1 VRGAPMLPAAT
12 LRSVTAPM
20 FLTRRVGGVDER
32 SRLLAVPVRVGGR
45 PLVVVVGTNLGD
57 KNEAQHRLLLLLAIG
72 IPAAILL
79 ACGTGWLVAGVALR
93 PVERMRRDAAEA
105 ARSDS
110 DATIAVPSTKDELAR
125 LATTLN
131 ELIAAQREALDAER
145 RFLDEASH
153 DLRTPLAVLKAE
165 LDLAL
170 LRPRSHDELERTLRT
185 AADETDQLVRLAED
199 LLVLAR
205 TRRGPMR
212 VRREDVRLDEFCVD
226 CAGPF
231 QSPEHPVAVD
241 APPDLARFDPV
252 LVRQAVRNLLD
263 NAVRH
268 ADGKDIR
275 LRAERSD
282 HRVTL
287 AVADAGPGLP
297 GSAARRLSRADTGM
311 DGIGLSIVA
320 SVAQAHDGYAE
331 TGAAPSGGAQVT
343 IVLPV
348 PDAEG

>member
-1 VRGAPMLPAAT
+1 
-12 LRSVTAPM
+12 
-20 FLTRRVGGVDER
+20 
-32 SRLLAVPVRVGGR
+32 
-45 PLVVVVGTNLGD
+45 
-57 KNEAQHRLLLLLAIG
+57 LLLAIG

-93 PVERMRRDAAEA
+93 PVERMRRDAVAA

-110 DATIAVPSTKDELAR
+110 DTTIAVPTTKDELAR

-131 ELIAAQREALDAER
+131 ELLAAQREALDAER

-170 LRPRSHDELERTLRT
+170 LRPRSSDELLQALRT
-185 AADETDQLVRLAED
+185 AAHETDQLVRLAED

-212 VRREDVRLDEFCVD
+212 VRREPVRLDEFCAD

-231 QSPEHPVAVD
+231 QSPDHPVAVD
-241 APPDLARFDPV
+241 AASEVARFDPV

-268 ADGKDIR
+268 AGGRDIR
-275 LRAERSD
+275 LHAERSD
-282 HRVTL
+282 HRVAL

-297 GSAARRLSRADTGM
+297 GAAERRLSRADTGA

-320 SVAQAHDGYAE
+320 SVAEAHDGYAE
-331 TGAAPSGGAQVT
+331 TSRTPNGGTTVT
-343 IVLPV
+343 IVLPTS
-348 PDAEG
+348 